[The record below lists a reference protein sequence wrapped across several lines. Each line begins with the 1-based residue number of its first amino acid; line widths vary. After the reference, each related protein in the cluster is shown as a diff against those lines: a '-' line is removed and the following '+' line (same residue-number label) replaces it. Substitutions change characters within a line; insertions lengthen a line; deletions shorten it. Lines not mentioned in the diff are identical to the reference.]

1 MVYTLNSPVVK
12 TRRSVRSFVE
22 PIYVKETSRKSI
34 SYLQCKIWSGLDRNI
49 KTSTSTNSL
58 THTLKT
64 IPKKQILIYWSQ
76 PEVSYKTGSVH
87 PSYHPSFCLWV
98 FLELAQCFPK
108 LSMVLG
114 AHILLSVIELDFFWK
129 KFPSSKNDQ
138 KWSKTAQIRVFGLFK
153 KIMPLVLSGIS
164 VKQSSY
170 GSLTLCKNCML
181 GKNLVLR
188 L

>member
-1 MVYTLNSPVVK
+1 MHCGDGLQFKKQPLSCIDVRYMVYTLNSPVVK

-76 PEVSYKTGSVH
+76 PEVSYNSRVCPSVLPSVLLFVSFLGIGSVFSETQH
-87 PSYHPSFCLWV
+87 GFRGPYIVECDRAGF
-98 FLELAQCFPK
+98 FLEKIPIQ
-108 LSMVLG
+108 
-114 AHILLSVIELDFFWK
+114 
-129 KFPSSKNDQ
+129 Q
-138 KWSKTAQIRVFGLFK
+138 K
-153 KIMPLVLSGIS
+153 
-164 VKQSSY
+164 
-170 GSLTLCKNCML
+170 
-181 GKNLVLR
+181 
-188 L
+188 